1 MWKVSWNAFKW
12 QGDEKPHSL
21 LNPAFSS
28 PAQNPCTSQKAQKLS
43 ELSLFVSEWK
53 TCTKKPWVE
62 STGWLAVLKFAHG
75 SCVPYDYVV
84 FSVFYMDVYLNEK
97 KSKIEEAKLQP
108 ICSEAVM
115 T

>member
-1 MWKVSWNAFKW
+1 M
-12 QGDEKPHSL
+12 
-21 LNPAFSS
+21 
-28 PAQNPCTSQKAQKLS
+28 
-43 ELSLFVSEWK
+43 
-53 TCTKKPWVE
+53 E